1 MSKNKAVIET
11 PIKGSLLEN
20 KTMLADA
27 KKIAPTRRLY
37 LIDPKNEATALMKA
51 IANGQ
56 LRCRKSR
63 NGTLQ
68 KTTISGYSAMYV
80 NFDQLRH
87 RRANI
92 AMRATVARIKTN
104 LKSIIHEYDGGRLD
118 RKTWSISKT
127 NSSIRT

>member
-11 PIKGSLLEN
+11 QIRALFLEN

-56 LRCRKSR
+56 LRCRKIR

-68 KTTISGYSAMYV
+68 KTTISGYSAIV
-80 NFDQLRH
+80 R
-87 RRANI
+87 
-92 AMRATVARIKTN
+92 
-104 LKSIIHEYDGGRLD
+104 
-118 RKTWSISKT
+118 
-127 NSSIRT
+127 